1 MTAWS
6 MLLIFFFS
14 VCVFLLSLYFSG
26 SVNTYLQSSAPLIF
40 RHYVQKEKKK
50 RHFFKCAV
58 FLFFFLS
65 AALWYLTSYLNAADC
80 KEARSTVVKVLT
92 SFFFF

>member
-1 MTAWS
+1 MDETGFNDGMEHAS
-6 MLLIFFFS
+6 YFFFS

-50 RHFFKCAV
+50 DTF
-58 FLFFFLS
+58 S
-65 AALWYLTSYLNAADC
+65 N
-80 KEARSTVVKVLT
+80 VLC
-92 SFFFF
+92 FFFFF

>member
-58 FLFFFLS
+58 FLFFFL
-65 AALWYLTSYLNAADC
+65 
-80 KEARSTVVKVLT
+80 
-92 SFFFF
+92 FFFLKCCAMVSDFLPERC